1 MRRCSFFS
9 EFSEIL
15 KEAVSQKTERDKK
28 ERVCVCERERERE
41 LLLTDDFVEFRN
53 LIYIKD
59 P

>member
-1 MRRCSFFS
+1 MRRCSFLS

-15 KEAVSQKTERDKK
+15 KEAVSQNTERDT
-28 ERVCVCERERERE
+28 ERESVCVRE
-41 LLLTDDFVEFRN
+41 LLLTDDFVECRN

>member
-1 MRRCSFFS
+1 MRRCSFLS

-15 KEAVSQKTERDKK
+15 KEAVSQNTERDTER
-28 ERVCVCERERERE
+28 ERVCVWE
-41 LLLTDDFVEFRN
+41 LLLTDDFVECRN

>member
-1 MRRCSFFS
+1 MRRCSFLS

-15 KEAVSQKTERDKK
+15 KEAVSQNTERDT
-28 ERVCVCERERERE
+28 ERERKCVWKRE
-41 LLLTDDFVEFRN
+41 LLLTDDFVECRN

>member
-1 MRRCSFFS
+1 MRRCSFLS

-15 KEAVSQKTERDKK
+15 KEAVSQNTERDT
-28 ERVCVCERERERE
+28 ERECVRERE
-41 LLLTDDFVEFRN
+41 LLLTDDFVECRN